1 MFGARPMSGR
11 FAGGVN
17 RVRAIRYLLVS
28 VSLVV
33 APAGAM
39 VAAEDG
45 TAVLTQAQISELNA
59 ISEDL
64 QALRSA
70 TTARR
75 DLLAR
80 ARREVAQMKATID
93 RLLAESNAV
102 APPSEMSEAM
112 PVLARVADGK
122 RSVVA
127 LRLAAYRDQAQA
139 EQGWAL
145 LRTRNGDLLA
155 GAEPLFVAVDLG
167 QGRGQQ
173 TRIVVEVAPGG
184 DVCRRLIAR
193 GEFCEPAT

>member
-1 MFGARPMSGR
+1 MSGR

-28 VSLVV
+28 VSLAV

-93 RLLAESNAV
+93 RLLAGGNAAA
-102 APPSEMSEAM
+102 APTDS
-112 PVLARVADGK
+112 
-122 RSVVA
+122 
-127 LRLAAYRDQAQA
+127 
-139 EQGWAL
+139 
-145 LRTRNGDLLA
+145 LA
-155 GAEPLFVAVDLG
+155 GP
-167 QGRGQQ
+167 RGF
-173 TRIVVEVAPGG
+173 RHAF
-184 DVCRRLIAR
+184 RRRCAWR
-193 GEFCEPAT
+193 AD